1 MSLKITK
8 GKKHSDWLLVDAD
21 FRSLQMC
28 LAMADCGLNDE
39 GIDQVCYDIYGP
51 GGSNDAH
58 SVTGFNTFISPI
70 HGKIIEIED
79 IDTGKKTVFGHEQK
93 IKIKRKNLIGDLED
107 KVILGKEFAED
118 DIFVSYDD

>member
-1 MSLKITK
+1 MGLKIK
-8 GKKHSDWLLVDAD
+8 RNKERSDWLLVDAD

-28 LAMADCGLNDE
+28 LAMADCGLNDK

-79 IDTGKKTVFGHEQK
+79 LETGKKTVFGHKQK
-93 IKIKRKNLIGDLED
+93 IAIERKDFTGKYNKIE
-107 KVILGKEFAED
+107 ILGEEFRED
-118 DIFVSYDD
+118 DKFVSYV